1 MFCNKIQNL
10 TDLLL
15 DTEKNTFCSNGKD
28 WLREQYKMVTMCF
41 LLDDASR
48 EALWVWILKE
58 EVDGQVLSHKGHKTQ
73 PH

>member
-15 DTEKNTFCSNGKD
+15 DTEKTPFCSNGKD
-28 WLREQYKMVTMCF
+28 WLRQQYKMVTMHI

-48 EALWVWILKE
+48 EALWVWIRKE
-58 EVDGQVLSHKGHKTQ
+58 EVDGQVLGHKGHKTQ